1 MALDLEIIRD
11 IEQNNEKLVKQETSK
26 KYKELLVAYSDLKR
40 LNEYEHTNIKTAKI
54 ESKVNDTSKSVF
66 FMIASD
72 WHCAKRIKKERV
84 NGLNEFNIKIFN
96 ERSDNFFRNSLTLLK
111 QFEVNSKIEVIC
123 LALLGDFMENF
134 IHEEQPENNTML
146 PLEEMLF
153 VQDKLA
159 SGIKYLLDNTD
170 KKLYIPCLVGNHSR
184 KTTRIHIATEVKNSY
199 EWVIYWNLKKYFADN
214 DRVEFDI
221 AEGSMLYKKFYSYT
235 IRFLHGTSIRYS
247 GGVGGI
253 FIAGNKAIAQWNKS
267 RNTDLTIF
275 GHFHQTKYSGW
286 GGFICN
292 GSLCGYDE
300 YALNIKA
307 DFERPQQSCFL
318 LDKYRGLT
326 IQAPILLDRN

>member
-1 MALDLEIIRD
+1 MLSPDIKQD
-11 IEQNNEKLVKQETSK
+11 IEEKAEKLEKRETNK
-26 KYKELLVAYSDLKR
+26 KYTELLTAYTDLKA
-40 LNEYEHTNIKTAKI
+40 LTELEHEKI
-54 ESKVNDTSKSVF
+54 NTGKIISRVNDKSKSVF

-72 WHCAKRIKKERV
+72 WHCAKRIVKSRV

-96 ERSDNFFRNSLTLLK
+96 ERSDNFFINSLTLLK
-111 QFEVNSKIEVIC
+111 QFEVNTQIEVIC
-123 LALLGDFMENF
+123 LALLGDFIENY

-146 PLEEMLF
+146 PLEELIY

-159 SGIKYLLDNTD
+159 TGIQYLLDNTN

-184 KTTRIHIATEVKNSY
+184 KTSKIHVSTEVKNSY
-199 EWVIYWNLKKYFADN
+199 EWVIYWNLKKFFANN

-221 AEGSMLYKKFYSYT
+221 ADGTMLYKKFYNYT

-267 RNTDLTIF
+267 RNADLTIF

-318 LDKYRGLT
+318 LDKHRGLT